1 MCCIGI
7 EMHNNSDLTLHQIE
21 IGGKLILFEDGRY
34 DTKIVTSMR
43 QGGYE
48 ATERSI
54 VPKLFRTGDRVLE
67 IGTAVGLVTMV
78 LADVVGNENV
88 IGFEANPSLV
98 EDARRN
104 FVANNHAITVKNQVL
119 ENQLCWAGE
128 GSTSDFFI
136 HREYWASSLTNKPGT
151 ISTVSV
157 PNACFE
163 HEIRAFH
170 ANCLVC
176 DIEGGEI
183 DLLTSANLVGIDKI
197 MIEIHYWAGRSLI
210 NRLIRKLIFDG
221 FSIDF
226 DLSLRSVLALH
237 RGLEPK

>member
-1 MCCIGI
+1 MPNDPGF
-7 EMHNNSDLTLHQIE
+7 TLHQIE

-34 DTKIVTSMR
+34 DTKIVTLIC

-54 VPKLFRTGDRVLE
+54 VPKLFRPGDRVLE

-88 IGFEANPSLV
+88 IGFEANPNLI

-104 FVANNHAITVKNQVL
+104 FAANNHVITVKNQVL
-119 ENQLCWAGE
+119 QNQLCWAGE

-136 HREYWASSLTNKPGT
+136 HREYWASSLANKPGT
-151 ISTVSV
+151 ISTVNV

-163 HEIRAFH
+163 HEIQAFR

-183 DLLTSANLVGIDKI
+183 DLLTNANLIGIDRI

-210 NRLIRKLIFDG
+210 NRLLRKLIFDG

-237 RGLEPK
+237 RGLEPR